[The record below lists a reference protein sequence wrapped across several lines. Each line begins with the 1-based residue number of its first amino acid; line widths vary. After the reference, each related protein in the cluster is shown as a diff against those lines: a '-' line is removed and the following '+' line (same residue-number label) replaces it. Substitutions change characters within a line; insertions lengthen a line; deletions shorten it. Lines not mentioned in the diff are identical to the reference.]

1 MIFWWVA
8 VKVLCAV
15 LVTMIVIYKLLAYP
29 EHFTVLERVGMGM
42 QGAGISMM
50 IGPIVAK
57 QWIPE
62 GTPFDDWSTVTL
74 FMGLAIYYIAR
85 MTRHRWRLGAHE

>member
-1 MIFWWVA
+1 MILWIAIKVA
-8 VKVLCAV
+8 CAV
-15 LVTMIVIYKLLAYP
+15 VVTMIVIYKLLAYP
-29 EHFTVLERVGMGM
+29 EHFTVLERIGMGM

-57 QWIPE
+57 PLVSE

-74 FMGLAIYYIAR
+74 FVGLAVYYIGRMAR
-85 MTRHRWRLGAHE
+85 RRWRVGAHG